1 MDTNKESADGP
12 ILRDEQISTLND
24 QGFLRVDH
32 VLSLDE
38 VGRYIQLYVAF
49 LNGDIQ
55 SGHLRGDLGG
65 HVEEEAPEELES
77 KRITQIMWPSA
88 KVPVLLDAPLHQRSL
103 AMARQICGDDMDFD
117 FDMLI
122 DKPPHSNTPTP
133 WHQDMAYWIKL
144 PDIRSISVWLALDEA
159 TLDNGCMWYVP
170 GAHKELLREH
180 WEAGK
185 GGGALECEATED
197 DGVAVPGP

>member
-88 KVPVLLDAPLHQRSL
+88 KVPVLLDAPLQRF
-103 AMARQICGDDMDFD
+103 RFRHGR
-117 FDMLI
+117 
-122 DKPPHSNTPTP
+122 PP
-133 WHQDMAYWIKL
+133 
-144 PDIRSISVWLALDEA
+144 
-159 TLDNGCMWYVP
+159 
-170 GAHKELLREH
+170 
-180 WEAGK
+180 
-185 GGGALECEATED
+185 GGAPRPGLRAM
-197 DGVAVPGP
+197 GLSVPRHQSTRLADAFADHAPQ